1 MTKEERAAA
10 AEGIME
16 LKRRQ
21 EDSQRRVKE
30 AADQIL
36 EVSRRLHLTWR
47 EFEKA
52 IESVKYFGHI
62 T

>member
-1 MTKEERAAA
+1 MTKEERAAVM
-10 AEGIME
+10 EDSKEIM
-16 LKRRQ
+16 RRQ
-21 EDSQRRVKE
+21 ADSRRRVKE

-47 EFEKA
+47 EFESA
-52 IESVKYFGHI
+52 LESVKYYGHI

>member
-36 EVSRRLHLTWR
+36 EISRRLHLTWR
-47 EFEKA
+47 EFESVL
-52 IESVKYFGHI
+52 ESVKYCGHI